1 MGRDTARRVIPLFRP
16 YRGRVAAVVGLIVL
30 TSTIGIVNPLLIQAV
45 FNKALFGP
53 GGLNLELLYILVG
66 VMAVVPIVNGAIGIL
81 QTYETTMVGQHVMR
95 DLRDQLYSHLE
106 TLSLAFFTGTKTG
119 EIQSRLANDVGG
131 VQTVV
136 TTTAS
141 TILANVVIFISTI
154 VAMIILSWQLTI
166 VAVITVPAFFWLTK
180 AVGDRRRRV
189 SRSTQESLAAMS
201 AISEETLS
209 VSGVLLAKVFGNQG
223 RDIGRYRRENQRLAD
238 LEVRQQMIGQGF
250 YAVVQSF
257 LSITPAAVYLVA
269 GLLLANGQPIS
280 AGTIVAF
287 TTLQTRLYFPIGQLL
302 QVSVELRSSLALF
315 DRIFEYLDLKPD
327 ITDAPDAVDLPSA
340 DGGGRVALRDVY
352 FRYSGVPEDALRG
365 VSFEADPGQ
374 LVALV
379 GPSGAGKTT
388 ISYLIPRLYD
398 VTGGAIE
405 IDGTD
410 VRRARQASLAAAIGF
425 VTQESYLF
433 HDTILAN
440 LQYGRPSAS
449 QAEIEE
455 AARAAYIH
463 DRIMDFPDGYDT
475 VVGERGYRLSG
486 GEKQR
491 LAIARVLLHDPRI
504 LILDEATSAL
514 DTASEREVQKALDAL
529 MGSRTTIA
537 IAHRLSTIV
546 NADVINVID
555 GGQVVES
562 GSHRDLLR
570 QHGLYAV
577 AVQRAVRGRPGA
589 VVLRRR
595 RRHGRRQRAETRNT
609 AGLTAMTE
617 GLDLHLG
624 VDKGAGFVGRALET
638 ALREAIRSGRL
649 HPGARLPGSR
659 SLAADLGISR
669 GTVVQA
675 YAQLIAEGWLTGTTG
690 SGTRVADLPGPAPA
704 GAAGRRRAPG
714 RTPRRRRRGSRSTC
728 GPDAQTSVHSPERTG
743 LRASAAPCP
752 PHRTRTWT
760 TPSPPACR
768 CCAPRWPTT

>member
-45 FNKALFGP
+45 FNKALFVRGGP
-53 GGLNLELLYILVG
+53 KLELLYILVG
-66 VMAVVPIVNGAIGIL
+66 VMAAVPVVNGAIGIL
-81 QTYETTMVGQHVMR
+81 QTYETTKVGQLVMR
-95 DLRDQLYSHLE
+95 DLRDKLYSHLQ

-131 VQTVV
+131 VQSVV

-141 TILANVVIFISTI
+141 TILANVVTFVSSI
-154 VAMIILSWQLTI
+154 VAMVIISWPLTI
-166 VAVITVPAFFWLTK
+166 VSVITVPAFFYLTK
-180 AVGDRRRRV
+180 KVGERRRQV

-209 VSGVLLAKVFGNQG
+209 VSGVLLAKVFGSQA
-223 RDIGRYRRENQRLAD
+223 RDTARYRRENQRLAG

-257 LSITPAAVYLVA
+257 LSITPAAIYLIA
-269 GLLLANGQPIS
+269 GLLLAHGRPIS

-315 DRIFEYLDLKPD
+315 DRIFEYLDVVPD

-340 DGGGRVALRDVY
+340 GTGGRVALRDVN
-352 FRYSGVPEDALRG
+352 FRYAGVADDALHG

-405 IDGTD
+405 IDGID

-440 LQYGRPSAS
+440 LRYGRPSAA

-463 DRIMDFPDGYDT
+463 DRIMEFPDGYDT

-546 NADVINVID
+546 SADVINVID

-570 QHGLYAV
+570 QRGLYA
-577 AVQRAVRGRPGA
+577 ALYNEQFEGGRVQWCCEGGDVMADGSVRKR
-589 VVLRRR
+589 
-595 RRHGRRQRAETRNT
+595 ET
-609 AGLTAMTE
+609 
-617 GLDLHLG
+617 
-624 VDKGAGFVGRALET
+624 
-638 ALREAIRSGRL
+638 
-649 HPGARLPGSR
+649 LP
-659 SLAADLGISR
+659 A
-669 GTVVQA
+669 
-675 YAQLIAEGWLTGTTG
+675 
-690 SGTRVADLPGPAPA
+690 
-704 GAAGRRRAPG
+704 
-714 RTPRRRRRGSRSTC
+714 
-728 GPDAQTSVHSPERTG
+728 
-743 LRASAAPCP
+743 
-752 PHRTRTWT
+752 
-760 TPSPPACR
+760 
-768 CCAPRWPTT
+768 

>member
-1 MGRDTARRVIPLFRP
+1 MTSTDPAARTGRDTARRVIPLFRP
-16 YRGRVAAVVGLIVL
+16 YRGRVVVVVGLIVL

-45 FNKALFGP
+45 FNKALFVP
-53 GGLNLELLYILVG
+53 GGPKLDLLYVLVAI
-66 VMAVVPIVNGAIGIL
+66 MAAVPIINGAIGIV
-81 QTYETTMVGQHVMR
+81 QVYETTKVGQSVMR
-95 DLRDQLYSHLE
+95 DLRDRLYAHLQ

-141 TILANVVIFISTI
+141 TILANVVTFVSSV
-154 VAMIILSWQLTI
+154 VAMIIISWQLTI
-166 VAVITVPAFFWLTK
+166 VALFTVPAFFYLTK
-180 AVGDRRRRV
+180 TVGERRRKV
-189 SRSTQESLAAMS
+189 SKSTQESLASMS

-209 VSGVLLAKVFGNQG
+209 VSGVLLAKVFGSQA
-223 RDIGRYRRENQRLAD
+223 RDIARYREENQRLAG

-250 YAVVQSF
+250 YAVVQVF
-257 LSITPAAVYLVA
+257 LSITPAAIYLVT
-269 GLLLANGQPIS
+269 GLLLAHGNHIT
-280 AGTIVAF
+280 AGTVVAF

-315 DRIFEYLDLKPD
+315 DRVFEYLDVTPD

-340 DGGGRVALRDVY
+340 EAGGRVALNTVY
-352 FRYSGVPEDALRG
+352 FRYAGVSADALRG

-398 VTGGAIE
+398 VTGGSIE
-405 IDGTD
+405 IDGID
-410 VRRARQASLAAAIGF
+410 VRQVRQGSLAAAIGF

-440 LQYGRPSAS
+440 LRYGRPAAS

-463 DRIMDFPDGYDT
+463 DRIMAFPDGYDT

-555 GGQVVES
+555 GGQVTES

-570 QHGLYAV
+570 EGGLYAELYNEQFEGGR
-577 AVQRAVRGRPGA
+577 VQWCCEGGEVMADGSVRKW
-589 VVLRRR
+589 
-595 RRHGRRQRAETRNT
+595 E
-609 AGLTAMTE
+609 
-617 GLDLHLG
+617 
-624 VDKGAGFVGRALET
+624 K
-638 ALREAIRSGRL
+638 
-649 HPGARLPGSR
+649 LP
-659 SLAADLGISR
+659 A
-669 GTVVQA
+669 
-675 YAQLIAEGWLTGTTG
+675 
-690 SGTRVADLPGPAPA
+690 
-704 GAAGRRRAPG
+704 
-714 RTPRRRRRGSRSTC
+714 
-728 GPDAQTSVHSPERTG
+728 
-743 LRASAAPCP
+743 
-752 PHRTRTWT
+752 
-760 TPSPPACR
+760 
-768 CCAPRWPTT
+768 

>member
-1 MGRDTARRVIPLFRP
+1 MTLRAGPAVGSADPPAHVDRNTTRRVIPLFRP
-16 YRGRVAAVVGLIVL
+16 YRLQVVWVVGLIVV

-45 FNKALFGP
+45 FNKALFVP
-53 GGLNLELLYILVG
+53 GGPNLHLLYVLVAI
-66 VMAVVPIVNGAIGIL
+66 MAAVPIVNGAIGIL
-81 QTYETTMVGQHVMR
+81 QVYETTKVGQHVMR
-95 DLRDQLYSHLE
+95 DLRDRLYSHLE
-106 TLSLAFFTGTKTG
+106 TLSLAFFTNTKTG

-131 VQTVV
+131 VQSVV

-141 TILANVVIFISTI
+141 TILANVVTFVSSI
-154 VAMIILSWQLTI
+154 VAMIIISWPLTI
-166 VAVITVPAFFWLTK
+166 VSVFTVPAFFWLTK
-180 AVGDRRRRV
+180 TVGQRRRVV

-201 AISEETLS
+201 ALTEETLS
-209 VSGVLLAKVFGNQG
+209 VSGVLLAKVFGNQA
-223 RDIGRYRRENQRLAD
+223 RDMGRYRRESQRLAD

-257 LSITPAAVYLVA
+257 LSITPAAIYLIA
-269 GLLLANGQPIS
+269 GLLISGGHLIS

-315 DRIFEYLDLKPD
+315 DRVFEYLDVKPD
-327 ITDAPDAVDLPSA
+327 IVDAPDAVELPASDA
-340 DGGGRVALRDVY
+340 GGRVLLADVH
-352 FRYSGVPEDALRG
+352 FRYSGVSVEALRG
-365 VSFEADPGQ
+365 ISFSADPGQ

-398 VTGGAIE
+398 VTGGAVD
-405 IDGTD
+405 IDGID
-410 VRRARQASLAAAIGF
+410 VRKVRAGSLAAAIGF

-440 LQYGRPSAS
+440 ISYGRPSATL
-449 QAEIEE
+449 AEVEE

-463 DRIMDFPDGYDT
+463 DRIMEFPDGYDT

-555 GGQVVES
+555 GGRVVES
-562 GSHRDLLR
+562 GSHQELLR
-570 QHGLYAV
+570 QGGLYAELYQEQFEGGR
-577 AVQRAVRGRPGA
+577 VQWRCPDGD
-589 VVLRRR
+589 VLAD
-595 RRHGRRQRAETRNT
+595 GSIRQRA
-609 AGLTAMTE
+609 
-617 GLDLHLG
+617 
-624 VDKGAGFVGRALET
+624 
-638 ALREAIRSGRL
+638 
-649 HPGARLPGSR
+649 
-659 SLAADLGISR
+659 
-669 GTVVQA
+669 
-675 YAQLIAEGWLTGTTG
+675 AQ
-690 SGTRVADLPGPAPA
+690 PA
-704 GAAGRRRAPG
+704 
-714 RTPRRRRRGSRSTC
+714 
-728 GPDAQTSVHSPERTG
+728 
-743 LRASAAPCP
+743 
-752 PHRTRTWT
+752 
-760 TPSPPACR
+760 
-768 CCAPRWPTT
+768 